1 MDWSEPQD
9 FKEWL
14 SRLFSLRTILV
25 ALVVYSLALAE
36 LRFDWAEQ
44 LLGNYLVRT
53 NSHRPQSGAIWEKG
67 KETLTARKTLEQ
79 IVTDRES
86 SQRLAREAETLSG
99 IAEALGT
106 TQGVMV
112 SAAHFRDLYLELPP
126 AVAQDI
132 ASPFELLR
140 LQSSGRW
147 ERTYF
152 RKFGRSIKIFLL
164 DMENRVLR
172 ELAVPPDLLDRLQQ
186 REDFSEG
193 VLEDFPR
200 LRNRIYRAD
209 RFFEALANQPEEIRR
224 SILPAPER
232 LLALS
237 RPITRVGVSDEALT
251 GFVDIGLEFES
262 EGKSMVMVL
271 QARDWAVWRLRL
283 DLEAREV
290 PPSVEAEIPA
300 GGTP

>member
-9 FKEWL
+9 FKDWL

-25 ALVVYSLALAE
+25 ALVIYSLALAE
-36 LRFDWAEQ
+36 LRFDWVEQ
-44 LLGNYLVRT
+44 LLGAYLART
-53 NSHRPQSGAIWEKG
+53 NSQRPQSGAIWEKG

-86 SQRLAREAETLSG
+86 SQRLAREAETLSQ
-99 IAEALGT
+99 ISEALAS

-112 SAAHFRDLYLELPP
+112 SAAHFRDLYLELPA
-126 AVAQDI
+126 AVAMDI

-164 DMENRVLR
+164 DMENRVLK
-172 ELAVPPDLLDRLQQ
+172 ELELPPELLDRLQQ
-186 REDFSEG
+186 QEDFSEG

-200 LRNRIYRAD
+200 LENRIYRAD

-283 DLEAREV
+283 DLEAREIL
-290 PPSVEAEIPA
+290 PSVEAEIPA

>member
-1 MDWSEPQD
+1 MNWSEPQD
-9 FKEWL
+9 FREWL
-14 SRLFSLRTILV
+14 SRLFSLRVILL
-25 ALVVYSLALAE
+25 AIAVYSLALAE
-36 LRFDWAEQ
+36 LRFDWVEHM
-44 LLGNYLVRT
+44 LGAYLART

-86 SQRLAREAETLSG
+86 TQRLARGAETLSE
-99 IAEALGT
+99 IAEALVPSH
-106 TQGVMV
+106 GVMV
-112 SAAHFRDLYLELPP
+112 SAAHFRDLYLELPA
-126 AVAQDI
+126 AVAGDI

-140 LQSSGRW
+140 IQSSGRW

-172 ELAVPPDLLDRLQQ
+172 ELTVPPDLLGRLQQ
-186 REDFSEG
+186 RQDFSEG
-193 VLEDFPR
+193 VLEDFPH
-200 LRNRIYRAD
+200 LKNRIYRAG
-209 RFFEALANQPEEIRR
+209 RFFEALADQPEEIRR

-232 LLALS
+232 ILALS

-262 EGKSMVMVL
+262 EGKTMVMVL

-283 DLEAREV
+283 DLEAAAAPLPE
-290 PPSVEAEIPA
+290 ETEIDT
-300 GGTP
+300 GGTL

>member
-9 FKEWL
+9 FRDWL
-14 SRLFSLRTILV
+14 SRLFSLRAILA
-25 ALVVYSLALAE
+25 ALIVYSIVLAE
-36 LRFDWAEQ
+36 LRFDWIEQ
-44 LLGNYLVRT
+44 MVGAYLVRT

-67 KETLTARKTLEQ
+67 EETLTARKTLEQ

-86 SQRLAREAETLSG
+86 SQRLARGAETLSE
-99 IAEALGT
+99 IAEALDPRH
-106 TQGVMV
+106 GVMI
-112 SAAHFRDLYLELPP
+112 SAAHFRDLYLALPT

-132 ASPFELLR
+132 ATPFELLR

-152 RKFGRSIKIFLL
+152 RKFGSSIRVFLL
-164 DMENRVLR
+164 DLENRVLK
-172 ELAVPPDLLDRLQQ
+172 ELEVPPDLLDRLRQ
-186 REDFSEG
+186 RQDFSEG
-193 VLEDFPR
+193 VLEDYPS
-200 LRNRIYRAD
+200 LKNRIYPAD

-237 RPITRVGVSDEALT
+237 RPISRVGVSDEALT
-251 GFVDIGLEFES
+251 GFVDIGLEFS
-262 EGKSMVMVL
+262 AEGRTMVMVV

-283 DLEAREV
+283 DLGAMA
-290 PPSVEAEIPA
+290 PSPAAEFDIDA
-300 GGTP
+300 GETP